1 MKANAFRIIFFT
13 IVIVLIILAVYIVYR
28 DKKTEKIVTN
38 AKKTDIKVD
47 KEINIGICNFDKIN
61 PVLTQNKD
69 VQYIDKLI
77 FNSLVNVSKDFK
89 IESDLAQEISKINDK
104 TYIIKI
110 KENVVWH
117 DGTSFTTEDIA
128 FTIEGLKSKNTLYK
142 QNVEKIIKTE
152 IIDKNTIKI
161 FLEEPVSFFE
171 YMLNFPILANH
182 AYNKQTLE
190 PTTNIP
196 IGTGDYKVVKINEN
210 EIQLEKS
217 NTNLNEKIDIINIKL
232 CKDIK
237 EVYSKFSKQELD
249 LILTQNIYYEE
260 YIGTIGFNTEVSKGR
275 EFDYLAINNEKK
287 LLQNKEIRKAIYY
300 AIDKKEIIYNVYNN
314 KYIATDFPLDY
325 GCYLYQ
331 NGENQDDYNLN
342 NAKGILTEAGWTYR
356 NNSWVKQN
364 SKLEFNLIV
373 NNENQKRVMVAELV
387 KEQLEKIGIKINI
400 IKVSNNGFKNYL
412 KNKNYDIILT
422 GNVISIYPDLTSYFG
437 ENNLSN
443 YNNQEI
449 NQILK
454 EINNIENEELLK
466 QKYNRIYEIY
476 KEEMPFISLYNNSNF
491 LLYKR
496 TLKGDLSNNWYNI
509 FYNIENWYK
518 IKEN

>member
-232 CKDIK
+232 CKDVK

-249 LILTQNIYYEE
+249 LILTQNIYYED

-356 NNSWVKQN
+356 NNSWIKQN

-373 NNENQKRVMVAELV
+373 NNENQKRVMVAESI
-387 KEQLEKIGIKINI
+387 KKQLEKIGIKINI
-400 IKVSNNGFKNYL
+400 VKVNNNGFKNYL

-422 GNVISIYPDLTSYFG
+422 GNIIPIYPDLTSYFG
-437 ENNLSN
+437 EGNLSN

-449 NQILK
+449 NEILK
-454 EINNIENEELLK
+454 EINSIESEELLK

-476 KEEMPFISLYNNSNF
+476 KEEIPFISLYNNSNF
-491 LLYKR
+491 LLHKKA
-496 TLKGDLSNNWYNI
+496 LKGDLSNNWYNI

>member
-13 IVIVLIILAVYIVYR
+13 IVIVLIILAVYIVY
-28 DKKTEKIVTN
+28 KENKTEKIPAN
-38 AKKTDIKVD
+38 AQKADIKIE
-47 KEINIGICNFDKIN
+47 KEINIGLCNFDTIN
-61 PVLTQNKD
+61 PILTQNKD
-69 VQYIDKLI
+69 VQYVDKLI
-77 FNSLVNVSKDFK
+77 FKSLINITKDFK
-89 IESDLAQEISKINDK
+89 IENDLAQEISKINDK
-104 TYIIKI
+104 TYIIKT
-110 KENVVWH
+110 KENILWH
-117 DGTSFTTEDIA
+117 DGTSFTVEDVE
-128 FTIEGLKSKNTLYK
+128 FTIKALKTKNTLYK
-142 QNVEKIIKTE
+142 QNVEKILKTE

-171 YMLNFPILANH
+171 YMLNFPILASH
-182 AYNKQTLE
+182 AYNERTLE
-190 PTTNIP
+190 TANIP
-196 IGTGDYKVVKINEN
+196 IGTGDYKIVKINEN

-217 NTNLNEKIDIINIKL
+217 NGNLNEKINIINIKL

-237 EVYSKFSKQELD
+237 EVYSKFSKQEID
-249 LILTQNIYYEE
+249 LMITQNIYYED
-260 YIGTIGFNTEVSKGR
+260 YIGTMGFNLELSKGR

-287 LLQNKEIRKAIYY
+287 VLQNKEIRKAIYY

-331 NGENQDDYNLN
+331 NNKKQDEYNPN
-342 NAKGILTEAGWTYR
+342 NAKGILTSAGWAYR
-356 NNSWVKQN
+356 NNVWKKGN
-364 SKLEFNLIV
+364 SKLEFDLIV
-373 NNENQKRVMVAELV
+373 NSENKERVMVAELI
-387 KEQLEKIGIKINI
+387 KEQLEKIGIKINV

-437 ENNLSN
+437 KNNLSN